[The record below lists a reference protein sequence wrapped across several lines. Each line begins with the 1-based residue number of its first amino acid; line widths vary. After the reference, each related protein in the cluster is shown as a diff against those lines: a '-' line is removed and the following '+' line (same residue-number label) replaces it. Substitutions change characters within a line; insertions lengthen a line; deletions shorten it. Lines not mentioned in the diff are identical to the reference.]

1 MLNEEVIGIVFA
13 HADLSK
19 ELIRAVEEILGKA
32 DGLWAFSNQG
42 LGAEGLVEG
51 LRAMLD
57 RVKPGEKRAIIFTD
71 LYGGSCSTA
80 CRKVAQ
86 GRKDLAV
93 ICGVNLPVLLEFCLD
108 RGRMD
113 FESLVDHLLKAGQR
127 AIIRI

>member
-1 MLNEEVIGIVFA
+1 MIGIVFA
-13 HADLSK
+13 HADLAQG
-19 ELIRAVEEILGKA
+19 LIRAVEGILGNA
-32 DGLWAFSNQG
+32 DGLWAFSSQG
-42 LGAEGLVEG
+42 LAAGDLAEGLS
-51 LRAMLD
+51 AMLD
-57 RVKPGEKRAIIFTD
+57 RVKPGERAVIFAD

-93 ICGVNLPVLLEFCLD
+93 ICGVNLPILLEFCLD
-108 RGRMD
+108 RHRMN